1 MIVTTQGGQACTL
14 ASEAFV
20 FFEGAHLRAL
30 GAMCDSLRGG
40 AEPLAPR
47 ARSAGESAGVAGQ
60 SAWGRQRDG
69 EGLRGRPAVP
79 EEAAAQALLERG
91 ETRAALE
98 ALMGLYGEVVYAFCL
113 RLVKDRA
120 LADDVRQLVFLRA
133 FERLSTF
140 AGGSSLRTWLLGI
153 AKHQSIDA
161 LRSSRRR
168 ARFVVSDGTLGA
180 GTLEGACDPSA
191 AVESACLRSALAACI
206 ERRLSDEERAAVL
219 LHYRDE
225 LTYEE
230 MSTLGGEKADTLR
243 ARVARALVKLRR
255 GL

>member
-1 MIVTTQGGQACTL
+1 MISMMQGGQACAV

-20 FFEGAHLRAL
+20 FLEGDHLRAL
-30 GAMCDSLRGG
+30 GAMCDSLREG
-40 AEPLAPR
+40 AAPLARWAPS
-47 ARSAGESAGVAGQ
+47 ARTSPEMAGRG
-60 SAWGRQRDG
+60 AWGRPRDG
-69 EGLRGRPAVP
+69 EGGRNRSVPP

-98 ALMGLYGEVVYAFCL
+98 ALMLLYGEVVYAFCL
-113 RLVKDRA
+113 RIVNDRA
-120 LADDVRQLVFLRA
+120 LADDVRQLVFWRA
-133 FERLSTF
+133 YERLATF

-168 ARFVVSDGTLGA
+168 ARFLVLDGALGA
-180 GTLEGACDPSA
+180 SRLEGVCDPGA
-191 AVESACLRSALAACI
+191 TIDSACTRSALAASL
-206 ERRLSDEERAAVL
+206 EKRLSDEERAAVL

-230 MSTLGGEKADTLR
+230 MSALCGEKADTLR

-255 GL
+255 GV